1 MYNKS
6 ANVTALGDIK
16 KAKATFKHV
25 NAIVMC
31 LIVETAALTTD
42 ISVLISAGTTNATL

>member
-1 MYNKS
+1 MYSEIWS
-6 ANVTALGDIK
+6 ANFSALCDIK

-42 ISVLISAGTTNATL
+42 IISAGTTSATL